1 MKGENMEKKRDM
13 NADLIRCVAVY
24 SVLSVHF
31 LLNSGFY
38 SIPVEG
44 TGMFLMCIY
53 RSCFMVCVPLFLILS
68 GYLMWQKKLSAS
80 YYRGLWKTVEIY
92 LLASVACL
100 LYKKF
105 AQSQDVTIKSAVLD
119 ILDFKAANYSW
130 YIEMYIGLFLMIPF
144 LNAAYHSLSDKR
156 QHQILILTITALTML
171 PKLLNNFNFTVEG
184 WWSSPALSDQYNGL
198 VPGFFTAMYPVTYYL
213 IGAYLR
219 EYGCRLSRRKNLLL
233 FAAAAV
239 LFGAYNY
246 YRSDGLSFQWESNST
261 WGGENQIT
269 AVLLFVLLLNLHP
282 DRWPGWIRGM
292 LIRVSK
298 VSLALY
304 LLSWIFDQ
312 VIYGVLKAAV
322 PEAAD
327 RLVWFPLVV
336 PFVFVCSFIGA
347 FLLYCLRDLLHLPA
361 KIRRS
366 ASDRGKKLHKK

>member
-1 MKGENMEKKRDM
+1 MKRNM

-38 SIPVEG
+38 SVPVEG
-44 TGMFLMCIY
+44 TAMLLMCIY
-53 RSCFMVCVPLFLILS
+53 RSCFMVCVPLFIILT
-68 GYLMWQKKLSAS
+68 GYLMWQKTLSAS

-92 LLASVACL
+92 LLASAACL

-105 AQSQDVTIKSAVLD
+105 VQLQDVTIKSAVLN

-130 YIEMYIGLFLMIPF
+130 YIEMYIGLFLIIPF
-144 LNAAYHSLSDKR
+144 LNGMYHSLADKR
-156 QHQILILTITALTML
+156 QKQILILTMTVLTML
-171 PKLLNNFNFTVEG
+171 PKLLNNFNFTIEG

-198 VPGFFTAMYPVTYYL
+198 VPGFFTAMYPVTYYF

-219 EYGCRLSRRKNLLL
+219 EYGCCLKRWKNILL
-233 FAAAAV
+233 FIAFAV
-239 LFGAYNY
+239 LFGVYNY

-269 AVLLFVLLLNLHP
+269 AVLLFILLLNLHP
-282 DRWPGWIRGM
+282 DLWPRWIKSGLVQISR
-292 LIRVSK
+292 

-312 VIYGVLKAAV
+312 EIYSTLQAMV
-322 PEAAD
+322 PTAEE
-327 RLVWFPLVV
+327 RWVYFPLVV
-336 PFVFVCSFIGA
+336 PSVFLCSFLGA
-347 FLLYCLRDLLHLPA
+347 FLLYLLRDLLHLPFR
-361 KIRRS
+361 ISRS
-366 ASDRGKKLHKK
+366 VPSGYDENMNKK